1 MEYQAASYDYI
12 IDDIEFFPREATKQK
27 KRPPRIP
34 KVTYDPQLTVVI
46 EDSYKFCRQDSIDD
60 GYSQGSSRQDSLEEV
75 YRGKLCR
82 QDSVDDHQVPSLGS
96 FDSMSSRSSVDRVLS
111 LDKVPSICSDISE
124 DDIPVT
130 TQVLPLTPGTSQK
143 MSQALL
149 DSFKSF
155 EKVQYDIPK
164 DPALWTDSH
173 ITKWLQWAIQEFHLE
188 NINMNNFRMNGQ
200 TLVKMPKEEFLQ
212 LAPPFMGDILLEH
225 IECLQKEAAE
235 ERASLSN
242 VPPNYSEPMC
252 VPEFADR
259 YSMLQGYL
267 DKSQT
272 SGGYVE
278 SKCSYGSQISE
289 SMKALNN
296 ETDAYEDTSD
306 YQSVESLH
314 NNSYY
319 DHSPT
324 EFYPMIPEQKYRP
337 PVDNIYRNPFIPQE
351 PFYDQQPY
359 QMVPTIKQECPWS
372 QYDCNQELC
381 DSWSSHSSSGGY
393 RSVQSSPTDMY
404 SNDSKPMIQ
413 AAALA
418 GYSGSG
424 PIQLWQ
430 FLLEQLTDKTC
441 QHFISWTGD
450 GWEFKL
456 SDPDEV
462 ARRWGIRKNKPKM
475 NYEKL
480 SRGLRYYY
488 DKNIIHK
495 TAGKRYVYRF
505 VCDLHSLLG
514 YTPEEL
520 FEACDVKPQ
529 PDKDDE

>member
-1 MEYQAASYDYI
+1 MEFHTTSYDYVL
-12 IDDIEFFPREATKQK
+12 DEIEFFHKEKPKQK
-27 KRPPRIP
+27 KRPPSIP
-34 KVTYDPQLTVVI
+34 KVTFDPQ
-46 EDSYKFCRQDSIDD
+46 ERFPFCRQDSINDD
-60 GYSQGSSRQDSLEEV
+60 TYSIGSSRQDSMEEV
-75 YRGKLCR
+75 YRGRLCR
-82 QDSVDDHQVPSLGS
+82 QESLDDHRVPSLGS
-96 FDSMSSRSSVDRVLS
+96 FDSVSSSGSRTSS
-111 LDKVPSICSDISE
+111 LDKAPSMCSDISE
-124 DDIPVT
+124 EDIPVT

-143 MSQALL
+143 MSQAIL

-155 EKVQYDIPK
+155 EKAQYDIPK
-164 DPALWTDSH
+164 DPAKWTEAQ

-188 NINMNNFRMNGQ
+188 SINMNNFRMTGQ
-200 TLVKMPKEEFLQ
+200 TLAKMAKEDFLQ
-212 LAPPFMGDILLEH
+212 LAPPFMGDILWEH
-225 IECLQKEAAE
+225 LDCLKKEAAE

-259 YSMLQGYL
+259 YSMLQGY
-267 DKSQT
+267 
-272 SGGYVE
+272 VE
-278 SKCSYGSQISE
+278 KPAYIDTKCSYGGQISE
-289 SMKALNN
+289 SMKALN
-296 ETDAYEDTSD
+296 EGEAYEDTSD
-306 YQSVESLH
+306 YQSVDSLH

-337 PVDNIYRNPFIPQE
+337 PVDNICRNPFIPQD
-351 PFYDQQPY
+351 PYYDHQAY
-359 QMVPTIKQECPWS
+359 QMVPNIKQEIPWS
-372 QYDCNQELC
+372 QHDCIQQELNE
-381 DSWSSHSSSGGY
+381 SWSSRSSGGY
-393 RSVQSSPTDMY
+393 RSIQSSPTDMY
-404 SNDSKPMIQ
+404 SGESKPMIQ

-505 VCDLHSLLG
+505 VCDLQSLLG

>member
-1 MEYQAASYDYI
+1 MEFQTVSYDNYVL
-12 IDDIEFFPREATKQK
+12 DDIEFFPNETTKQK

-34 KVTYDPQLTVVI
+34 KVHYNPQLTVVI
-46 EDSYKFCRQDSIDD
+46 EDRYNFCRQDSID
-60 GYSQGSSRQDSLEEV
+60 SHGSSRQDSLEEV
-75 YRGKLCR
+75 YRGRLCR
-82 QDSVDDHQVPSLGS
+82 QDSFDDHQVPSPGS
-96 FDSMSSRSSVDRVLS
+96 FDRMSSCSSVDRVPS
-111 LDKVPSICSDISE
+111 LDKVPSICSDLSD

-155 EKVQYDIPK
+155 EKVQYDFAK
-164 DPALWTDSH
+164 DPALWTELH

-200 TLVKMPKEEFLQ
+200 TLVKMAKEDFLT
-212 LAPPFMGDILLEH
+212 LAPPFMGDILWEH
-225 IECLQKEAAE
+225 LDLLQKEAAE

-242 VPPNYSEPMC
+242 VPQNYSESMC

-259 YSMLQGYL
+259 YSMLQGYV
-267 DKSQT
+267 DNKST
-272 SGGYVE
+272 PYVDN
-278 SKCSYGSQISE
+278 KCSYGGQISE
-289 SMKALNN
+289 SIKALNES
-296 ETDAYEDTSD
+296 ETYEDTSD

-337 PVDNIYRNPFIPQE
+337 PIDNMCRNPFIPQD
-351 PFYDQQPY
+351 PYYDQQPY

-372 QYDCNQELC
+372 QHDCIQQELNE
-381 DSWSSHSSSGGY
+381 SWSSRNSGGY
-393 RSVQSSPTDMY
+393 RSIQSSPTDMY
-404 SNDSKPMIQ
+404 TTESKPMIQ

-430 FLLEQLTDKTC
+430 FLLEQLTDKSC
-441 QHFISWTGD
+441 QHFISWSGD